1 MPCIYD
7 FKKGFVETELYSM
20 EFIKQKNTGIVLDL
34 RELGKI
40 HWLKDF
46 KELCAYLEEMDL
58 NVKQRDVV

>member
-1 MPCIYD
+1 
-7 FKKGFVETELYSM
+7 M